1 MLRWRAEQLKKL
13 IAMFSYPKFDSKD
26 VDPDLHKRMEKAVE
40 DVLIRC
46 FNMQEGTADGNQD
59 LIFWLRELET
69 ALKKGAACVEQV
81 KQAVE
86 TRRPQI
92 AAKAASK

>member
-1 MLRWRAEQLKKL
+1 MEGRAAEKTNL
-13 IAMFSYPKFDSKD
+13 SDPKFNSKA

-40 DVLIRC
+40 NVLIGC
-46 FNMQEGTADGNQD
+46 FNMREGTADGNQD
-59 LIFWLRELET
+59 LNFWLGELET

-81 KQAVE
+81 KRAVE
-86 TRRPQI
+86 TRRPRI